1 MFGIVRELFLRVAFA
16 GAQASV
22 RFISKPNTKNPG
34 GALGRADRSGLPDLE
49 TNLSPT
55 FPPDALSLRLG
66 KENFGPQDGEGESDS
81 PGLPL

>member
-1 MFGIVRELFLRVAFA
+1 MRELFLRVAFA

-22 RFISKPNTKNPG
+22 RFISKPNTKNPSG

-55 FPPDALSLRLG
+55 FPPDALSSLRLG
-66 KENFGPQDGEGESDS
+66 KENFGPQDGGGESDS